1 MRLHW
6 EKKSWLESRERNGGG
21 KRESSEGLWGLLA
34 LRLLLGSMQP
44 SWQRCL
50 IWWQAMLL
58 LLLL

>member
-1 MRLHW
+1 M
-6 EKKSWLESRERNGGG
+6 
-21 KRESSEGLWGLLA
+21 LA